1 MFASI
6 PNYKEF
12 YIENDL
18 NKQARAAQDYMYQ
31 IFMFWVGSAGLN
43 MYNRWLCTEW
53 TAQDLPMYYI
63 RELCT
68 GWAAQD

>member
-31 IFMFWVGSAGLN
+31 IFMFWMGSAGLYASDFYVLGGQRRTKYVPVQQ
-43 MYNRWLCTEW
+43 MV
-53 TAQDLPMYYI
+53 MH
-63 RELCT
+63 
-68 GWAAQD
+68 

>member
-18 NKQARAAQDYMYQ
+18 NKQAGVQAVTCVVVCLESGASHP
-31 IFMFWVGSAGLN
+31 VN
-43 MYNRWLCTEW
+43 PN
-53 TAQDLPMYYI
+53 
-63 RELCT
+63 
-68 GWAAQD
+68 